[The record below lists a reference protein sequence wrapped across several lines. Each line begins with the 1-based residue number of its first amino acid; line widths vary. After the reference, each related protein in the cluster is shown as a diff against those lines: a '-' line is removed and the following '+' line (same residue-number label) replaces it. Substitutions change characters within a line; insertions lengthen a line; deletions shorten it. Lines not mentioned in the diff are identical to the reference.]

1 MFAAAFWRRLVPR
14 SFAPIVSLSVL
25 NMANDTVNDSAVTL
39 RRHPKYWLDDG
50 SLVVRTQNDLFKV
63 HRTLLHRHSSIIS
76 SLSRDQ
82 SQDGGE
88 SRLIDG
94 CPVVHVP
101 DDLDVSSADFEAL
114 LEHLYHDFPLD
125 PEAPFA
131 RVASVLRASS
141 SRQLDFPAIHQ
152 LARQRLESLF
162 PTGPQPAFDIEN
174 PDDAL
179 TLAVDYHVYSIQKAL
194 FYTLATHANLDHDEP
209 EEYALLGTS
218 AQGAPTNANPL
229 SRFNL
234 SPTLTTRC
242 QVLLDDLIAHFTPIL
257 FTVATA
263 GHMACTDVFAE
274 KWMPLVI
281 TPALANNGLC
291 HPLETLQTIMDLD
304 WAAEELCEECVRE
317 KRAEWR
323 DEQRTVWERM
333 DGWLGLEGKV

>member
-1 MFAAAFWRRLVPR
+1 M
-14 SFAPIVSLSVL
+14 
-25 NMANDTVNDSAVTL
+25 
-39 RRHPKYWLDDG
+39 
-50 SLVVRTQNDLFKV
+50 
-63 HRTLLHRHSSIIS
+63 
-76 SLSRDQ
+76 
-82 SQDGGE
+82 
-88 SRLIDG
+88 IDG